1 LGSFYLDLSSG
12 VNVEEEKARISKE
25 TENLQRI
32 IQSIENKLKNE
43 KFVSKAPEAVVAGA
57 QAQLAEN
64 QAKLKESEDILN
76 ALSR

>member
-1 LGSFYLDLSSG
+1 MQSYRVS
-12 VNVEEEKARISKE
+12 
-25 TENLQRI
+25 TYPC
-32 IQSIENKLKNE
+32 IQSFSSCLKNSRSLCNELREFLELKNE

-76 ALSR
+76 ALSL